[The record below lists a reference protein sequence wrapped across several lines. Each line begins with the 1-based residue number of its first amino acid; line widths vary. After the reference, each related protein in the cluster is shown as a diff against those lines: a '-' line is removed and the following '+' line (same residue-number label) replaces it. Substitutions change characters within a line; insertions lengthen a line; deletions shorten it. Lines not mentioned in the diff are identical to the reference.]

1 MHGSISHMCRIEEEH
16 SEFSDSEEEL
26 SDERTSSEHD
36 DCDHGYSQDDADGEQ
51 GQDAAVASRLHLLAS
66 RVRLTA
72 SSASNCEQCIY
83 LRAVH
88 LPESCA
94 ST

>member
-1 MHGSISHMCRIEEEH
+1 
-16 SEFSDSEEEL
+16 
-26 SDERTSSEHD
+26 
-36 DCDHGYSQDDADGEQ
+36 
-51 GQDAAVASRLHLLAS
+51 LHLLAS